1 MAESLT
7 GEPKLRSL
15 ILAAAL
21 AIFAINLDFFAVQAA
36 LPATAADFNTTTT
49 ALQWVISGYM
59 LALASF
65 LIVGGRL
72 ADLLGRRTWL
82 FIGAGIFAG
91 ASMLGGL
98 ATSPEMLIGARI
110 VQGAG
115 AAVLMPVSVAVVT
128 NGFPKAQTQRA
139 VGMVFGIAAIGQA
152 LGPLI
157 GGGLTQ
163 VLNWRWVLFINL
175 PIALLVFAF
184 ARTSV
189 VQSRDETASRSI
201 DWSGL
206 CLIVA
211 SVAVFTIGINQGASW
226 GWLSPLTLG
235 CIFLGVLGF
244 GAFALVERSRK
255 QPLVDL
261 QLFRIREFTVMILAG
276 AVGNVGATAIIF
288 VAVIYLQTVEGLSP
302 LVSGL
307 ALIAFSGGVTLAAQL
322 SGRLE
327 RFKSWAVMD
336 LAMLLGGLGAIGM
349 GLNVGNLEL
358 FLAFSVPAGAGL
370 GLCWSFASVVTQA
383 VVPAEKA
390 GAASGVV
397 LTVLIGLGGVGIAIA
412 SAIIVTHTTGQTD
425 EVLSKVL
432 GYEMIGVGVIALLFV
447 PVVALLGRR
456 SPAGT

>member
-1 MAESLT
+1 
-7 GEPKLRSL
+7 
-15 ILAAAL
+15 
-21 AIFAINLDFFAVQAA
+21 
-36 LPATAADFNTTTT
+36 
-49 ALQWVISGYM
+49 
-59 LALASF
+59 
-65 LIVGGRL
+65 
-72 ADLLGRRTWL
+72 
-82 FIGAGIFAG
+82 
-91 ASMLGGL
+91 
-98 ATSPEMLIGARI
+98 
-110 VQGAG
+110 
-115 AAVLMPVSVAVVT
+115 MPVSVAVVT

-163 VLNWRWVLFINL
+163 VLSWRWVLFINL
-175 PIALLVFAF
+175 PIALLVVAF

-201 DWSGL
+201 DWPGL

-226 GWLSPLTLG
+226 GWLSPLTFG
-235 CIFLGVLGF
+235 FIFLGVLGF

-349 GLNVGNLEL
+349 GLNVGNLGL
-358 FLAFSVPAGAGL
+358 FLAFSLPAGAGL

-425 EVLSKVL
+425 EVLGKVL
-432 GYEMIGVGVIALLFV
+432 GYEMIGVGVLALLFV

>member
-7 GEPKLRSL
+7 KDPKLRAL

-36 LPATAADFNTTTT
+36 LPATAADFDTTTT

-82 FIGAGIFAG
+82 FIGAALFAG
-91 ASMLGGL
+91 ASLVGGL
-98 ATSPEMLIGARI
+98 ATGPEMLIAARI

-128 NGFPKAQTQRA
+128 NGFPKEQTQRA
-139 VGMVFGIAAIGQA
+139 VGMVFGLAAIGQA

-157 GGGLTQ
+157 GGGLTE
-163 VLNWRWVLFINL
+163 LLGWRWVLLINL
-175 PIALLVFAF
+175 PIALFVIAF

-201 DWSGL
+201 DWTGL
-206 CLIVA
+206 CLIIA
-211 SVAVFTIGINQGASW
+211 SVAIFTIGIDQGSAW
-226 GWLSPLTLG
+226 GWLSPLTAGFILVG
-235 CIFLGVLGF
+235 ILGF
-244 GAFALVERSRK
+244 VAFGLVERHVQS
-255 QPLVDL
+255 PLVDH
-261 QLFRIREFTVMILAG
+261 QLFRNREFTVMILAG
-276 AVGNVGATAIIF
+276 AVGNVAATAIIF

-302 LVSGL
+302 IVSGL
-307 ALIAFSGGVTLAAQL
+307 ALLAFSGGVTLAAQL

-349 GLNVGNLEL
+349 GLNTSNMAL
-358 FLAFSVPAGAGL
+358 FLVFSLPAGAGL
-370 GLCWSFASVVTQA
+370 GLCWSYASVVTQA

-412 SAIIVTHTTGQTD
+412 SSIIVTRTTGQSTA
-425 EVLSKVL
+425 VLSSTL
-432 GYEMIGVGVIALLFV
+432 GAIMIGVGVLALAFV
-447 PVVALLGRR
+447 PVVALLGRG
-456 SPAGT
+456 STASA

>member
-1 MAESLT
+1 M
-7 GEPKLRSL
+7 

-36 LPATAADFNTTTT
+36 LPATAADFDTTTT

-82 FIGAGIFAG
+82 FIGAAVFAG
-91 ASMLGGL
+91 ASLLGGL
-98 ATSPEMLIGARI
+98 ATGPELLIAARI
-110 VQGAG
+110 IQGAG

-163 VLNWRWVLFINL
+163 LLSWRWVLLINL
-175 PIALLVFAF
+175 PIAVFVVAF

-201 DWSGL
+201 DWAGL
-206 CLIVA
+206 CMIIA
-211 SVAVFTIGINQGASW
+211 SVAVFTIGIDQGASW
-226 GWLSPLTLG
+226 GWVSPLTLG
-235 CIFLGVLGF
+235 FIVVGIFGF
-244 GAFALVERSRK
+244 VAFAFVERSSK

-288 VAVIYLQTVEGLSP
+288 LAVIYLQTVEGLSP
-302 LVSGL
+302 LVSGV

-327 RFKSWAVMD
+327 RFQSWAVMD

-349 GLNVGNLEL
+349 GLSVGNLEL
-358 FLAFSVPAGAGL
+358 FLAFSLPAGAGL

-397 LTVLIGLGGVGIAIA
+397 LTVLIGLGGVGIAVA
-412 SAIIVTHTTGQTD
+412 SAIIVTHSTD
-425 EVLSKVL
+425 QSTEVLSNVL
-432 GYEMIGVGVIALLFV
+432 GDVMIGVGLMAVLFV

-456 SPAGT
+456 SPASA